1 MCTAR
6 PGACPLPAKFALSNP
21 WHNIH
26 MQVEMEPLS
35 RTRSCSPPSACSVPR
50 RPNLSWHPSESSW
63 MLPHLQDR
71 ILLMA
76 VLSRDLLAV
85 SAQGAQQNVSSERV
99 LGSLSLVRTSAFI
112 TFLEST
118 QKCRCECLSLATC
131 LIRTLVSLCICI
143 SAQGIWNQNNPFH
156 QRCGCIAV
164 ILLLPISCEKPLT
177 QIN

>member
-1 MCTAR
+1 
-6 PGACPLPAKFALSNP
+6 
-21 WHNIH
+21 
-26 MQVEMEPLS
+26 
-35 RTRSCSPPSACSVPR
+35 
-50 RPNLSWHPSESSW
+50 
-63 MLPHLQDR
+63 
-71 ILLMA
+71 MA

-131 LIRTLVSLCICI
+131 LIRTLVSLCIYI